1 MNIGITG
8 YTGRVGA
15 LLINELQSGKWNG
28 LMLAGATSRKMPETD
43 PGFFVTTDPE
53 ELFKRADCVI
63 DFTTPEATLFH
74 ADLAAKTGT
83 QLVVGTTGLSIDHE
97 KALQKAAEHTGIV
110 YAANM
115 SVGVNLLMAL
125 VEQAATRLASDWDIE
140 IFEAH
145 HRHKVDSPSGTALAL
160 GRAAAEGRNKNP
172 ASSTYSSLKNA
183 VAKEGNAFVFDREG
197 KRIDGEIGFAVS
209 RGGDVV
215 GEHSVTFYTEGERL
229 ELGHKAS
236 DRSLFAKGALRAAAW
251 LDGKPHGLYT
261 MRDVLFG

>member
-1 MNIGITG
+1 MNIGIAG
-8 YTGRVGA
+8 YTGRVGS
-15 LLINELQSGKWNG
+15 LLISELQSGRWKG
-28 LMLAGATSRKMPETD
+28 LLLAGATARNMPEED
-43 PGFFVTTDPE
+43 PGFFVTANPA

-63 DFTTPEATLFH
+63 DFTTPDATMKH
-74 ADLAAKTGT
+74 AELAAQTAT
-83 QLVVGTTGLSIDHE
+83 SLVIGTTGLSPDQE
-97 KALQKAAEHTGIV
+97 AALAKAAEKTRIV

-125 VEQAATRLASDWDIE
+125 VEEAAARLAADWDIE
-140 IFEAH
+140 IFEVH
-145 HRHKVDSPSGTALAL
+145 HKHKVDSPSGTALAL